1 MAARGPALSPVRT
14 RVGAVARATGIG
26 SLPGTDIREALRG
39 VREILATD
47 DHLPYLPELP
57 ARGPGAD
64 MIGRAAGLLVDLHVD
79 LQPAGWR
86 LVERPGHD
94 ASRTGALWRQDLDEL
109 AEAFDGWQGELKVQ
123 CTGPWTL
130 AANLELTRGEK
141 VLVDPGAVRDLTES
155 LAEGIRVH
163 LDTVQRLVPGAR
175 LLLQIDE
182 PSLPAVLAGHLPTAS
197 GYGYLRPVDPQRA
210 MNGLHQVLAAA
221 GTHPA
226 PAFAST
232 DVDPRA
238 DPRMPRAQTDRQ
250 DQADRDANSQDRPS
264 ADGDADA
271 PDLFVARATVVHCC
285 DRDIPLPLLRATG
298 VAAVALDVT
307 DLSPQRW
314 ESIAATTEQGVAL
327 WAGCLAT
334 DGSSTSKAAAQLV
347 ERGWSDAG
355 LSPRGLADLVATP
368 TCGLAGLT
376 PQGAW
381 SVQRKTVEVAAEWTE
396 RAES

>member
-1 MAARGPALSPVRT
+1 M
-14 RVGAVARATGIG
+14 ARATGIG

-39 VREILATD
+39 VREILAVD

-64 MIGRAAGLLVDLHVD
+64 MIGRAAGLLADLHVD

-109 AEAFDGWQGELKVQ
+109 AEAFDGWEGELKLQ

-130 AANLELTRGEK
+130 AAHLELTRGEK
-141 VLVDPGAVRDLTES
+141 VLVDPGAVRDLTGS

-175 LLLQIDE
+175 LVLQVDE
-182 PSLPAVLAGHLPTAS
+182 PSLPAVLAGRLPTAS
-197 GYGYLRPVDPQRA
+197 GYGNLRPVDPQRA
-210 MNGLHQVLAAA
+210 MTRLREVLAAA
-221 GTHPA
+221 GAHPA
-226 PAFAST
+226 PAFAAA

-238 DPRMPRAQTDRQ
+238 DPRLATDDDVEDSSR
-250 DQADRDANSQDRPS
+250 
-264 ADGDADA
+264 
-271 PDLFVARATVVHCC
+271 ARATIVHSC
-285 DRDIPLPLLRATG
+285 DRAIPLPLLRATG
-298 VAAVALDVT
+298 VGAVSMDVT
-307 DLSPQRW
+307 DLTPQRW
-314 ESIAATTEQGVAL
+314 ESIAATAEQGVAL

-334 DGSSTSKAAAQLV
+334 DGSSTSKAAAQVV
-347 ERGWSDAG
+347 ERGWGDAG

-381 SVQRKTVEVAAEWTE
+381 SVQRKAVEVAAEWTE

>member
-1 MAARGPALSPVRT
+1 M
-14 RVGAVARATGIG
+14 ARATGIG
-26 SLPGTDIREALRG
+26 SLPGTDIGESLRG
-39 VREILATD
+39 VREILAVD

-94 ASRTGALWRQDLDEL
+94 AARTGAFWRQDLDEL
-109 AEAFDGWQGELKVQ
+109 AEAFDGWQGDLKLQ

-130 AANLELTRGEK
+130 AAHLELTRGEK
-141 VLVDPGAVRDLTES
+141 VLVDPGAVRDLTGS

-175 LLLQIDE
+175 LVLQVDE

-197 GYGYLRPVDPQRA
+197 GYGHLRSVDPQRA
-210 MNGLHQVLAAA
+210 MNGLREVLDAA
-221 GTHPA
+221 GTHPLV
-226 PAFAST
+226 PLVG
-232 DVDPRA
+232 DRDRDPRA
-238 DPRMPRAQTDRQ
+238 NQVPPAE
-250 DQADRDANSQDRPS
+250 
-264 ADGDADA
+264 A
-271 PDLFVARATVVHCC
+271 PLPEARATVVHCC
-285 DRDIPLPLLRATG
+285 DRAVPLPLLRATG
-298 VAAVALDVT
+298 VGAVSLDVT
-307 DLSPQRW
+307 DLTPQRW

-334 DGSSTSKAAAQLV
+334 DGSSTSKAAAQVV

-355 LSPRGLADLVATP
+355 LSPRGLTDLVATP

-381 SVQRKTVEVAAEWTE
+381 SVQRRAVEVAAEWTE

>member
-1 MAARGPALSPVRT
+1 M
-14 RVGAVARATGIG
+14 ARATGIG

-39 VREILATD
+39 VREILAVD

-64 MIGRAAGLLVDLHVD
+64 LIGRAAGLLVDLHVD

-109 AEAFDGWQGELKVQ
+109 AEAFDGWQGELKLA

-141 VLVDPGAVRDLTES
+141 VLVDPGAVRDLTGS
-155 LAEGIRVH
+155 LAEGIRLH
-163 LDTVQRLVPGAR
+163 LETVQRLVPGAR
-175 LLLQIDE
+175 LVLQVDE

-197 GYGYLRPVDPQRA
+197 GYGYLRTVDPQRA
-210 MNGLHQVLAAA
+210 MNGLSEVLAAA
-221 GTHPA
+221 GTHPLA
-226 PAFAST
+226 PVPG
-232 DVDPRA
+232 DGDGDPRL
-238 DPRMPRAQTDRQ
+238 DPRGGAQRSGG
-250 DQADRDANSQDRPS
+250 ADH
-264 ADGDADA
+264 GDEV
-271 PDLFVARATVVHCC
+271 PLGEARATVVHCC
-285 DRDIPLPLLRATG
+285 DRAIPLPLLRAAG
-298 VAAVALDVT
+298 VSAVALDVT
-307 DLSPQRW
+307 DLTPQRW

-334 DGSSTSKAAAQLV
+334 DGSGTSKAAARMV

-355 LSPRGLADLVATP
+355 LSPRGLADLVASP

-381 SVQRKTVEVAAEWTE
+381 SVQRKAVEVAAEWTE

>member
-1 MAARGPALSPVRT
+1 MRS

-39 VREILATD
+39 VREILAVD
-47 DHLPYLPELP
+47 DHIPYLPELP

-64 MIGRAAGLLVDLHVD
+64 MVGRAAGLLVDLHVD

-94 ASRTGALWRQDLDEL
+94 ASRTGAFLREDLDEL
-109 AEAFDGWQGELKVQ
+109 AEAFDGWEGELKLQ

-141 VLVDPGAVRDLTES
+141 VLVDPGAVRDLTGS
-155 LAEGIRVH
+155 LAEGIRLH

-175 LLLQIDE
+175 LVLQVDE

-197 GYGYLRPVDPQRA
+197 GYGHLRPVDPQRA
-210 MNGLHQVLAAA
+210 RNGLSEVLEAA
-221 GTHPA
+221 G
-226 PAFAST
+226 
-232 DVDPRA
+232 
-238 DPRMPRAQTDRQ
+238 
-250 DQADRDANSQDRPS
+250 
-264 ADGDADA
+264 G
-271 PDLFVARATVVHCC
+271 RATVVHCC
-285 DRDIPLPLLRATG
+285 DRAIPLPLLRATG
-298 VAAVALDVT
+298 VGAVALDVT
-307 DLSPQRW
+307 DLTPQRW

-334 DGSSTSKAAAQLV
+334 DGSSTSKTAAGLV

-355 LSPRGLADLVATP
+355 LSPKGLADLVATP

-381 SVQRKTVEVAAEWTE
+381 GVQRKAVEVAAEWTE
-396 RAES
+396 RAEG

>member
-1 MAARGPALSPVRT
+1 
-14 RVGAVARATGIG
+14 
-26 SLPGTDIREALRG
+26 LRG
-39 VREILATD
+39 VREILAVA

-94 ASRTGALWRQDLDEL
+94 ASRTAALWRQDLDEL
-109 AEAFDGWQGELKVQ
+109 AEAFDGWEGELKLQ
-123 CTGPWTL
+123 YAGPWTL
-130 AANLELTRGEK
+130 AAGLELTRGEK

-163 LDTVQRLVPGAR
+163 LETVQRLVPGAR
-175 LLLQIDE
+175 LVLQVDE

-210 MNGLHQVLAAA
+210 MNGLREVLAAA

-226 PAFAST
+226 ATAS
-232 DVDPRA
+232 A
-238 DPRMPRAQTDRQ
+238 DPDAAQ
-250 DQADRDANSQDRPS
+250 
-264 ADGDADA
+264 
-271 PDLFVARATVVHCC
+271 ARTTVVHCC
-285 DRDIPLPLLRATG
+285 DHAIPLPLLRATG
-298 VAAVALDVT
+298 VGAVALDVI
-307 DLSPQRW
+307 DLTPQRW
-314 ESIAATTEQGVAL
+314 ESIAATTEQGVGL

-334 DGSSTSKAAAQLV
+334 DGSSTSKAAASLV
-347 ERGWSDAG
+347 ERGRSDAG
-355 LSPRGLADLVATP
+355 LSLRGLGDLVATP

-381 SVQRKTVEVAAEWTE
+381 SVQRKAVEVAAEWTE